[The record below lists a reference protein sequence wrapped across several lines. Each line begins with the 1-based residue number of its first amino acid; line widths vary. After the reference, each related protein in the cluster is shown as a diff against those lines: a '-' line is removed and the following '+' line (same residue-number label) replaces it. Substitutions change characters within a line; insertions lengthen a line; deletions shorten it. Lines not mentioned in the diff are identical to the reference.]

1 MRCAVTAHGPDAESF
16 LKASAATLVPEH
28 FDGGLAFMFE
38 TSLMLKVTPWALGA
52 AHRDKEYQR
61 CWQQLPRVFDPSVRD
76 VSTLTVKPL
85 AADAAHAKGGDYA
98 HAAGGGSASSSVDKA
113 ADGGEPESHKRRR
126 EAGGSGAN

>member
-1 MRCAVTAHGPDAESF
+1 MTAHGPDAESF

-52 AHRDKEYQR
+52 AHRDTDYQR
-61 CWQQLPRVFDPSVRD
+61 CWQQLPRVFDPSIRD

-85 AADAAHAKGGDYA
+85 AADALSAHAKGGDR
-98 HAAGGGSASSSVDKA
+98 AAGGGSASSSVDKA
-113 ADGGEPESHKRRR
+113 ADGEPESHKRRR
-126 EAGGSGAN
+126 EAGGSGTS